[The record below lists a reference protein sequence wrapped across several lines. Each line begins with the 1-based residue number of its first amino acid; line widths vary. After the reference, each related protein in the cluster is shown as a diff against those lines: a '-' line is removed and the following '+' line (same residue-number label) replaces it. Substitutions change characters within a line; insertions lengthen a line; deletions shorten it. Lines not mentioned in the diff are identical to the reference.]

1 MIAAELELDLPG
13 TEIQL
18 GKAAPMFERAAND
31 ASRDRVIAIDR
42 KLAEMERAGYE
53 IGTPVRVCPQTT
65 PYTYSKWHIT
75 VKRNGA
81 RCVLAIFIHEL
92 IEPAHEQHTRKQ
104 RGAARCR

>member
-18 GKAAPMFERAAND
+18 GKAAPMFERAADD
-31 ASRDRVIAIDR
+31 ASRNRVIAIDR

-53 IGTPVRVCPQTT
+53 IGTPVRVNPQTK
-65 PYTYSKWHIT
+65 YTFSKWHIP
-75 VKRNGA
+75 VAHNCAK
-81 RCVLAIFIHEL
+81 CVLAFFIHEL